1 MILKEKPIDQKSDT
15 ELARDLLKVKKRDSW
30 IYRHS
35 KDVNHGIAV
44 VLFAAGYYASKG
56 LLTTG
61 LAMTGSAGLPFVLG
75 GMVAGPAIWAL
86 GAVGCAVG
94 WARIGNGLSSMFRK
108 KAADIQKE
116 QADREYKKT
125 PAYAKALQWAKQEAA
140 DAARELKKAFNN
152 AVEKAFHTGTENEVK
167 VSKPLQLKKPGA
179 APAPKK
185 KTFLGMKL

>member
-1 MILKEKPIDQKSDT
+1 MILQKKRIDQKSDA
-15 ELARDLLKVKKRDSW
+15 ELAKDLLKARKHDSW

-44 VLFAAGYYASKG
+44 VLFAAGYYASKA

-61 LAMTGSAGLPFVLG
+61 FAMTGTAALPFVLG
-75 GMVAGPAIWAL
+75 GMVAGPVIWAL

-108 KAADIQKE
+108 KATDIQKE

-140 DAARELKKAFNN
+140 DAARELKKAFNA
-152 AVEKAFHTGTENEVK
+152 AVEKTFHTGTENKVQVK
-167 VSKPLQLKKPGA
+167 KPLQLKKPGD
-179 APAPKK
+179 APKK